1 MIRVNIKF
9 IFFSFFF
16 IILFLYISLAF
27 FFKVNPKNYFEIGY
41 KTFKNL
47 PIRLQVG
54 IKIFIDQDYVNNLY
68 NDYNTKH
75 LPETQFLDVQFSKIK
90 LDFVEQIKSEYAG
103 LKKTFFIDIYKQKIL
118 ITDKKGNIFTLNKK
132 NILEKIKQ
140 PNNIKNNLNLDYVLD
155 TFVKD
160 ENFYISF
167 VETKNGC
174 ETMNVS
180 MAKIN
185 NDYLDFKKVLDSKE
199 CGIVIQGGRIQII
212 NILDKKGIL
221 LTTGANIPDLPS
233 QSAQK
238 NESIFGKILFI
249 DTISGEVEIFSKGHR
264 NPQGLLVK
272 DDLVLSTEHGP
283 KGGDEINKILLG
295 KNYGWPISSY
305 GESYANDDLKYH
317 KSHLENNFEEPIFS
331 FIPSIGISEIIS
343 LPNSFNSKW
352 QNNFL
357 ISSLNGKS
365 LYRIKFNDSFSKI
378 FYKEK
383 IFVGQRIRDIKYDSY
398 LNVILLSLEDNGE
411 LGIIKSN

>member
-1 MIRVNIKF
+1 MKKIKF
-9 IFFSFFF
+9 IIFSFFF
-16 IILFLYISLAF
+16 IIFFSYLSLALFL
-27 FFKVNPKNYFEIGY
+27 KTNPKDYFGIGY

-47 PIRLQVG
+47 PVKLQVA
-54 IKIFIDQDYVNNLY
+54 IKIFIDQDYLNNLY
-68 NDYNTKH
+68 NDYNAKY
-75 LPETQFLDVQFSKIK
+75 LPETQFLDVQFSKIE

-118 ITDKKGNIFTLNKK
+118 ITDKKGNIFMLNKK

-140 PNNIKNNLNLDYVLD
+140 PNNINNNLNLDYVLD

-167 VETKNGC
+167 VKTKNGC

-180 MAKIN
+180 VAKIN
-185 NDYLDFKKVLDSKE
+185 NDYLNFEKILDSKE
-199 CGIVIQGGRIQII
+199 CGITIQGGRIQNI

-233 QSAQK
+233 QSAQN

-249 DTISGEVEIFSKGHR
+249 DTISGELKIFSKGHR
-264 NPQGLLVK
+264 NPQGLLVI

-283 KGGDEINKILLG
+283 KGGDEINKIIFG

-317 KSHLENNFEEPIFS
+317 KSHIENNFEEPIFS
-331 FIPSIGISEIIS
+331 FVPSIGISEIIS
-343 LPNSFNSKW
+343 LPNSFNTKW
-352 QNNFL
+352 ENNFL

-365 LYRIKFNDSFSKI
+365 LYRIKFNNSFSKI

-383 IFVGQRIRDIKYDSY
+383 IFIGQRIRDLKYDSS
-398 LNVILLSLEDNGE
+398 LNIILLSLEDNGE
-411 LGIIKSN
+411 LGIIKSK

>member
-1 MIRVNIKF
+1 M
-9 IFFSFFF
+9 
-16 IILFLYISLAF
+16 
-27 FFKVNPKNYFEIGY
+27 
-41 KTFKNL
+41 
-47 PIRLQVG
+47 
-54 IKIFIDQDYVNNLY
+54 
-68 NDYNTKH
+68 
-75 LPETQFLDVQFSKIK
+75 
-90 LDFVEQIKSEYAG
+90 
-103 LKKTFFIDIYKQKIL
+103 
-118 ITDKKGNIFTLNKK
+118 LNKK
-132 NILEKIKQ
+132 NIIEKIKQ

-180 MAKIN
+180 KAKIN
-185 NDYLDFKKVLDSKE
+185 NDYLEFEKILDSNE
-199 CGIVIQGGRIQII
+199 CGITIQGGRIQNI

-233 QSAQK
+233 HSAQN

-249 DTISGEVEIFSKGHR
+249 DTKSGELKIFSKGHR
-264 NPQGLLVK
+264 NPQGLLVI

-283 KGGDEINKILLG
+283 KGGDEINKIILG

-317 KSHLENNFEEPIFS
+317 KSHIENNFEEPIFS
-331 FIPSIGISEIIS
+331 FVPSIGISEIIS
-343 LPNSFNSKW
+343 LPNSFNTNW

-365 LYRIKFNDSFSKI
+365 LYRIKFNNSFSKI
-378 FYKEK
+378 FYIEK
-383 IFVGQRIRDIKYDSY
+383 IFIGQRIRDLKYDSS
-398 LNVILLSLEDNGE
+398 LNIILLSLEDNGE